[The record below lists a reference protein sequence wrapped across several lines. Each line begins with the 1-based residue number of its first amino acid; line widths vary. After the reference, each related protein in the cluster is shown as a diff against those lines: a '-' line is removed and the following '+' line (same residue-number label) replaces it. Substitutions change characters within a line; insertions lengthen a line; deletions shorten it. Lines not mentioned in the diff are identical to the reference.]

1 MLATFKRLATNESG
15 ATAIEYGLI
24 CAFIGLF
31 ILSALHVVGAE
42 LIASLSKLLTAFGQD
57 QLLATTSRRDT
68 PSHGHQPRV
77 SNAPAACNGRRQ
89 RFAQAGSASAR
100 A

>member
-1 MLATFKRLATNESG
+1 LCVTPDAAIAKEDAMLATFKRLATNESG

-42 LIASLSKLLTAFGQD
+42 LIASLSKLLTAFG
-57 QLLATTSRRDT
+57 
-68 PSHGHQPRV
+68 
-77 SNAPAACNGRRQ
+77 
-89 RFAQAGSASAR
+89 
-100 A
+100 